1 MRQRR
6 GRSVRLLLL
15 LLLLLLVLV
24 VMHRTV
30 ATALALDT
38 IQTRTGRGRA
48 GVGIRLGE
56 VVGRAR
62 VAGGRCRGVLVLVE
76 LGGRGDCGGVAQLRC
91 RKRHQ
96 AAGRGGRQVRR
107 LVHVARWYSILPR
120 KHCWISSSDARR
132 ERECCLQITPRL
144 SSEDSQVDVRLAT
157 VDDGVGILARSLRR
171 WFVSHNHEAVTPAL
185 AGLPVRDDDRL
196 LDVPVNVKVLPET
209 LVGGVIRQTADE
221 QFRVGGVLLL
231 RRGRRQGSKS
241 LHQLVGSRGPHG
253 ADRAHGTETRRAR
266 HQHPPNFGDITA
278 GRDNDLLNLDTFF
291 GTAGQR

>member
-107 LVHVARWYSILPR
+107 LVHVARWYSAKGVRALVTAVARGQDPR
-120 KHCWISSSDARR
+120 QDPI
-132 ERECCLQITPRL
+132 
-144 SSEDSQVDVRLAT
+144 VRVNL
-157 VDDGVGILARSLRR
+157 
-171 WFVSHNHEAVTPAL
+171 FVN
-185 AGLPVRDDDRL
+185 
-196 LDVPVNVKVLPET
+196 
-209 LVGGVIRQTADE
+209 
-221 QFRVGGVLLL
+221 
-231 RRGRRQGSKS
+231 
-241 LHQLVGSRGPHG
+241 
-253 ADRAHGTETRRAR
+253 
-266 HQHPPNFGDITA
+266 
-278 GRDNDLLNLDTFF
+278 
-291 GTAGQR
+291 